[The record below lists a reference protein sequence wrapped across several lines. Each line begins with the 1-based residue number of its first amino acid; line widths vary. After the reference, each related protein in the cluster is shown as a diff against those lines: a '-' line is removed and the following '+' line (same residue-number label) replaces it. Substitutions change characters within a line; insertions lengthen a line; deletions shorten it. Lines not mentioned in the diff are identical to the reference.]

1 MSEECRVIT
10 KEQYDYYKSLEKKLD
25 IAVNVLAAYSD
36 TENWKVSNMWTGT
49 YYGHTLAKEAL
60 EAIEDVK

>member
-49 YYGHTLAKEAL
+49 YYGYTLAKEAL
-60 EAIEDVK
+60 EVIEEVK